1 MTRGAGDGTGDGRAA
16 LASVLL
22 FVGGVLDIIYGIAAI
37 EGSDFFSPNTR
48 FIFSTLDGWGWFMLV
63 DGILAIVASLSVIGA
78 AAFGRWFGIVVG
90 GLNAIGALLS
100 IPAYPL
106 WSLAIFALSLWIIHG
121 LTVYMQPGEATG
133 SR

>member
-1 MTRGAGDGTGDGRAA
+1 MVRGAGRAA

-37 EGSDFFSPNTR
+37 EGSHFFTR
-48 FIFSTLDGWGWFMLV
+48 SSTFIFMTLDGWGWFMLV
-63 DGILAIVASLSVIGA
+63 VGVLAIVASLSLIGA
-78 AAFGRWFGIVVG
+78 GTFGRWFGIVVG

-106 WSLAIFALSLWIIHG
+106 WSIAIFALSLWIIHG
-121 LTVYMQPGEATG
+121 LTIYMQPGEATG

>member
-1 MTRGAGDGTGDGRAA
+1 MVRGAGRAA

-37 EGSDFFSPNTR
+37 SGSDFFPHNAR
-48 FIFSTLDGWGWFMLV
+48 FIFNTLDGWGWFMLV
-63 DGILAIVASLSVIGA
+63 VGILAILASLSLIGA
-78 AAFGRWFGIVVG
+78 ATFGRWFGIVVG

-121 LTVYMQPGEATG
+121 LAVYMQPGEATG
-133 SR
+133 SQ